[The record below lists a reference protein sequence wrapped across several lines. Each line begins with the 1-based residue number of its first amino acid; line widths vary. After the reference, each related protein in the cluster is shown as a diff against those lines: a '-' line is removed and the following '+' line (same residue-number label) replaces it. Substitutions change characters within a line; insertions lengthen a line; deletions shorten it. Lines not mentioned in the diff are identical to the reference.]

1 MYCAAVARALAQLMY
16 RTALIARLFVWNIDT
31 TEVGVVPPVDA
42 FVGLS
47 SIWIDASELVLI
59 VTSPSSARKIC
70 GALINAMMGPRLGLP
85 ESLADIE
92 VTTGSPNI
100 EPPVR
105 LMSGYSC

>member
-31 TEVGVVPPVDA
+31 TEVGVVPPVDS

-59 VTSPSSARKIC
+59 VTCPSSAIRIS
-70 GALINAMMGPRLGLP
+70 GALTSAMMLPTVGLP
-85 ESLADIE
+85 VSLADIE
-92 VTTGSPNI
+92 VMTGSPNRS
-100 EPPVR
+100 PPVK
-105 LMSGYSC
+105 LMPG